1 MSGCGLLVVGV
12 ANEIPS
18 TAVTGQS
25 KGYAFVEFSHTDEA
39 EKAYHVSVSL
49 SQKIQNWCA
58 LAAANFVAIFQKF
71 LCYCAVFCRG
81 VTG

>member
-12 ANEIPS
+12 ANETLS

-39 EKAYHVSVSL
+39 EKAYHVSLSL
-49 SQKIQNWCA
+49 SQKNSQLVEKIC
-58 LAAANFVAIFQKF
+58 I
-71 LCYCAVFCRG
+71 G
-81 VTG
+81 S